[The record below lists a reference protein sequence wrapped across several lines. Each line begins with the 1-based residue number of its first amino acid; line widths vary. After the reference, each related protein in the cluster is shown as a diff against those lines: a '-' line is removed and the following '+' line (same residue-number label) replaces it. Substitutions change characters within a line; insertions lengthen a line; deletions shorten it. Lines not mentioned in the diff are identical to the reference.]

1 LNRNPSKSVLL
12 IDDEQKQARVLGMLL
27 ETRGYDVQTA
37 FSGDEAF
44 RKVSPECDLILL
56 DLILPDIDG
65 FEICRR
71 LKQSEQLKHI
81 PVIIL
86 SAFSVSQDRVKSLY
100 LGADDF
106 LAKPCEHEELFAR
119 MEAILRRRNGS
130 VGSGEEKTITE
141 LHRILN
147 QRAVTSFYQP
157 IYQLQPFELLG
168 FETLTR
174 PMTAGHMKNPE
185 QFFKMALQYGLYP
198 EIELLAWS
206 NAFATI
212 SRKHFTG
219 KTFLNCNP
227 YFIESVP
234 FTKVR
239 ALMEQY
245 QMKAKDIILEIT
257 EMSAIPNFELFYEHL
272 KPYRDYG
279 FSFAIDDLGRGYA
292 SLESLVEIH
301 PQYVKIDGYIIRD
314 LYRDDLKRSIV
325 EFVSSFCK
333 RHNIA
338 VVAEGIETQRDLDA
352 ARNLGLNAGQGYYLC
367 KPQSELAVD
376 AFRSLA
382 QSSKFQPNGNS
393 FII

>member
-1 LNRNPSKSVLL
+1 MNPSKNVLL

-37 FSGDEAF
+37 FTGGEAF
-44 RKVSPECDLILL
+44 RKVSPDCDLILL

-86 SAFSVSQDRVKSLY
+86 SAFAVSQDRVKSLY

-106 LAKPCEHEELFAR
+106 LSKPCEHEELFAR
-119 MEAILRRRNGS
+119 MEAILRRRNGG
-130 VGSGEEKTITE
+130 VANGEDKVIDE
-141 LHRILN
+141 LHRILHE
-147 QRAVTSFYQP
+147 RAVTPFYQP

-174 PMTAGHMKNPE
+174 PVTAGSMKNPE
-185 QFFKMALQYGLYP
+185 HFFKMALQYGLYP

-206 NAFATI
+206 KAFETI
-212 SRKHFTG
+212 SRKHFSG
-219 KTFLNCNP
+219 KVFLNCNP

-234 FTKVR
+234 FAKVR
-239 ALMEQY
+239 ALMEEY
-245 QMKAKDIILEIT
+245 RMNAKDVVLEIT
-257 EMSAIPNFELFYEHL
+257 EMSAIPNFELFYERL
-272 KPYRDYG
+272 KPYREYG

-301 PQYVKIDGYIIRD
+301 PQFVKIDGYIIRD

-367 KPQSELAVD
+367 KPQSELSLDV
-376 AFRSLA
+376 FRALA

-393 FII
+393 FNI

>member
-1 LNRNPSKSVLL
+1 MNPSKNVLL

-44 RKVSPECDLILL
+44 RKVSPDCDLIIL
-56 DLILPDIDG
+56 DLFLPDIDG

-71 LKQSEQLKHI
+71 LKQNEQLKHI

-86 SAFSVSQDRVKSLY
+86 SAFSVSQDRVKSFY

-106 LAKPCEHEELFAR
+106 LSKPCEHEELFAR
-119 MEAILRRRNGS
+119 MEAIMRRRHGG
-130 VGSGEEKTITE
+130 VAKGEDKIIDE
-141 LHRILN
+141 LHRILRE
-147 QRAVTSFYQP
+147 RAVSSVYQP

-174 PMTAGHMKNPE
+174 PVTAGSMKNPE
-185 QFFKMALQYGLYP
+185 LFFKMALQYGLYP
-198 EIELLAWS
+198 EIELLAWA

-234 FTKVR
+234 FVKVR
-239 ALMEQY
+239 ALMEQF
-245 QMKAKDIILEIT
+245 QMKPQDVVLEIT
-257 EMSAIPNFELFYEHL
+257 EMSAIPNFELFYERL
-272 KPYRDYG
+272 KPYREYG

-301 PQYVKIDGYIIRD
+301 PHYVKIDGYIIRD

-325 EFVSSFCK
+325 EFVCSFCK
-333 RHNIA
+333 RHNIS

-352 ARNLGLNAGQGYYLC
+352 ARNLGINAGQGYYLC
-367 KPQSELAVD
+367 KPQSDLSLDV
-376 AFRSLA
+376 FHTLA
-382 QSSKFQPNGNS
+382 QSPKFKPNGNS
-393 FII
+393 FNI